1 MSAELDFPPLLSG
14 KAVGAKVDPFDKAL
28 AEALTDEPEPG
39 RVHYAQSED
48 VMRVAIT
55 LAPEQPLADA
65 IGAVFAVQLGL
76 ADALGALAPP
86 EVAVHFT
93 WPGGLKVN
101 GARCGSFRAVASTKT
116 AEEEPDWLI
125 IGIEVPVL
133 PVEGADGG
141 ETPDDTTLYSEG
153 CAELSAAMII
163 ESWSRHVLVWIHR
176 FLADGFAPLHEAWR
190 GKCDDIGEEV
200 AAPEAGLF
208 VGLDERGGML
218 LRVGEETRLV
228 PLTQMLEDR

>member
-14 KAVGAKVDPFDKAL
+14 KAVGAKVDPFDKAW
-28 AEALTDEPEPG
+28 AEVLTGEPEPG

-48 VMRVAIT
+48 AMRLAIT

-65 IGAVFAVQLGL
+65 IAAVIAVQLGL

-93 WPGGLKVN
+93 WPGGLKIN
-101 GARCGSFRAVASTKT
+101 GARCGGFRAAASTKD
-116 AEEEPDWLI
+116 AAVEPDWLI

-153 CAELSAAMII
+153 CADLSAAMII

-176 FLADGFAPLHEAWR
+176 LMADGFAPLHEAWR
-190 GKCDDIGEEV
+190 GKCDDIGEEIST
-200 AAPEAGLF
+200 PEAGLF

-218 LRVGEETRLV
+218 LRVGDATRLI
-228 PLTQMLEDR
+228 PLETMLEDR